1 MANFSFN
8 GLVNSILPNIYI
20 NKVTLEGASAALNE
34 IAANRESAIDAHID
48 KRAEGSGGWT
58 SDPTASDFTSSNK
71 LIVTYDLLLEVEE
84 LFDDLG
90 MFVDDIFKYVKVQLI
105 TFKNEKGKAAYQHY
119 ISKKDKEK
127 FGFSIPGTMLAY
139 LDGNKTEDGSP
150 KWPPSHPFQLINNM
164 DFKYTSRTLDNI
176 VENSMNTLGD
186 AQAGLQNKRD
196 FIKQKY
202 QHIMPDGRT
211 IYKIPVKI
219 KQELVG
225 LAFPSDLAA
234 IAICR
239 LDISSMLEDLEDATG
254 GEFEFWDPKHGRVA
268 SSVIIKNSTIPK
280 QGMVFFISTD
290 QENNKFDKIMGTLWF
305 GGAHKH
311 DDRFMAGNQHD
322 PETAQPYLDYVM
334 VNNSSVQDF
343 RQVAEIKKQIFNFDA
358 EKGLIFGGNYVNN
371 QLTQVAAADFSNLAC
386 FGDLISTVN
395 TKRQSKLLFSID
407 WGKLIKKY
415 CMMPSL
421 LDKLSN
427 LGGGSFATGFL
438 VNNGVPNI
446 KSFKIYRKRVD
457 TVGSS
462 DVVNDTGRKLIY
474 DGFPNIYYTG
484 QLGNANVK
492 KEELILEYDPPVKSA
507 LAPVKI
513 ENSTSNSAANASHI
527 TYYTFTDYDI
537 QNISRGVFEYSL
549 EVEVTD
555 PTLNYFFNF
564 YNQITFA
571 ISKLKPM
578 VSFANGGYNP
588 IHSSFGQNTIF
599 NSQTGQFTK
608 LAQQTF
614 EKEGWSTL
622 NTHGAIISAAEAVKS
637 FSMLAQKKP
646 MFQVEDLTDLL
657 DVYTGSPESFNVF
670 SEILILVADKI
681 KSIINSYSTVQIPK
695 VHSFSNP
702 EPKAFGGMPLHS
714 SPTKKIKVEHTFKK
728 PTELVHT
735 THSDGGYDFLVGT
748 TPSPL
753 PNKTTAQIG
762 LKAMLSNNYITRC
775 LNEFNQYFP
784 NFNGGPF
791 VLPVKIPAYHG
802 PQSNQKLN
810 LNLMPSIGMH
820 LKVPIGGT
828 HLPKYIVDHQSNNE
842 NEYWMVVN
850 NILRYKM
857 GLYGDTNSDH
867 KLGYGPDDKIDGSLG
882 INDQMER
889 ILKEY
894 QTLAYRGIYFPQDS
908 VVDPLTATDL
918 AASENKLIGDAE
930 GAPNEQFSWDSGVN
944 DPLPSNATLENL
956 ENAMPSDQ
964 LLKIMH
970 VPWAQN
976 YGQEKLLLSLIN
988 GTFIAPTVL
997 DAKLGS
1003 FDPMLE
1009 KSILYKYVNNL
1020 YNSIFAHKS
1029 PGVGGVFLDTLYM
1042 QVLGDTA
1049 GKLQELPFQA
1059 LALIANLNL
1068 ESRASL
1074 ENFVSPAEELQVN
1087 PDFRYYLHGG
1097 NPQLYEK
1104 PAGIVPSNQDI
1115 QNQDLKIDKFGQFW
1129 FNHMNVVEVQYL
1141 AGYEGVK
1148 DIPKSVSNPDGNA
1161 KKYEEVF
1168 NASAKAPIWEP
1179 LTLTK
1184 LNAINAAVDQATA
1197 KGSSIHLLCRL
1208 VKRKYDIFNT
1218 KAYEALEM
1226 QVYDGHFLLTTQHQI
1241 ENLASNA
1248 YIGKFPDKEISAGAP
1263 GMQMVDTSLKDLS
1276 PSVGGIGEVDAN
1288 EPLQPTV
1295 NDAAD
1300 NEMNQAQQ
1308 ASPNTDNYN
1317 F

>member
-1 MANFSFN
+1 MTNFSFN

-20 NKVTLEGASAALNE
+20 NKVTLEGANAALNE
-34 IAANRESAIDAHID
+34 IAANKEAAIDAHID
-48 KRAEGSGGWT
+48 KRAEGTGGWT
-58 SDPTASDFTSSNK
+58 SNPTASDFTDSNNK

-84 LFDDLG
+84 LFDGLD
-90 MFVDDIFKYVKVQLI
+90 MVTDDIFKYVKVQLI

-119 ISKKDKEK
+119 ISKKDEEK
-127 FGFSIPGTMLAY
+127 FNHSTPGTILDY

-150 KWPPSHPFQLINNM
+150 KWPSSHPFQLINNM
-164 DFKYTSRTLDNI
+164 DFKYTSRALDNI
-176 VENSMNTLGD
+176 VENSMSTLGD
-186 AQAGLQNKRD
+186 AQAGLQNKRN

-202 QHIMPDGRT
+202 QHILPDGRT
-211 IYKIPVKI
+211 IYKIPVRI
-219 KQELVG
+219 KQELEG
-225 LAFPSDLAA
+225 DGFPADLAA

-239 LDISSMLEDLEDATG
+239 LDMSSMLDDLEDATG
-254 GEFEFWDPKHGRVA
+254 GEFEFWDPQYGRVA
-268 SSVIIKNSTIPK
+268 SSVIIKNFVIPK
-280 QGMVFFISTD
+280 QGMIFFISTD

-305 GGAHKH
+305 GGIHKH

-322 PETAQPYLDYVM
+322 PETAQPYLNYVM
-334 VNNSSVQDF
+334 VNNNSVQDF
-343 RQVAEIKKQIFNFDA
+343 RQIAEIKKQIFNFEA

-427 LGGGSFATGFL
+427 VDGGSAASGFL
-438 VNNGVPNI
+438 INNGVPNI

-457 TVGSS
+457 NVASS
-462 DVVNDTGRKLIY
+462 DVVNNAGRKLIY

-484 QLGNANVK
+484 QLGNADIK
-492 KEELILEYDPPVKSA
+492 KEELILEYNPPVKSA
-507 LAPVKI
+507 LVPVKI
-513 ENSTSNSAANASHI
+513 EDSISKVTANTSHI
-527 TYYTFTDYDI
+527 AYYTFTDYDI

-549 EVEVTD
+549 EVEIAD

-571 ISKLKPM
+571 ISILKPM
-578 VSFANGGYNP
+578 VSFVNGGYNP
-588 IHSSFGQNTIF
+588 LHNSFGQNTIF

-608 LAQQTF
+608 LTQTMF
-614 EKEGWSTL
+614 ENQGWAKL
-622 NTHGAIISAAEAVKS
+622 NASGAIISAVEAVRT

-646 MFQVEDLTDLL
+646 TFQVADLMALL
-657 DVYTGSPESFNVF
+657 NVYSGSPDSINVF

-695 VHSFSNP
+695 VHSFSHT

-714 SPTKKIKVEHTFKK
+714 PPTKKIKVEHIFKK

-735 THSDGGYDFLVGT
+735 THSDGGYDFLAGT

-753 PNKTTAQIG
+753 PNITTAQIG
-762 LKAMLSNNYITRC
+762 LKTILSNNYITRC

-791 VLPVKIPAYHG
+791 VLPVKIPTYAG

-867 KLGYGPDDKIDGSLG
+867 RLGYGPDDKIDGSLG

-908 VVDPLTATDL
+908 VVDPLAATDL
-918 AASENKLIGDAE
+918 ASSEKKLIGDAPAAKE
-930 GAPNEQFSWDSGVN
+930 KQFSWDSTIN
-944 DPLPSNATLENL
+944 DPLPGNAPFESLENII
-956 ENAMPSDQ
+956 PSDQ
-964 LLKIMH
+964 LLKNMH

-1029 PGVGGVFLDTLYM
+1029 PGVGGTFLDTLYM

-1049 GKLQELPFQA
+1049 KRLQELPFHA

-1068 ESRASL
+1068 ESAVTL
-1074 ENFVSPAEELQVN
+1074 AHPAGTNPN
-1087 PDFRYYLHGG
+1087 PDFRYFLNGG
-1097 NPQLYEK
+1097 VPQLYEK
-1104 PAGIVPSNQDI
+1104 PEDAYSWEAI

-1148 DIPKSVSNPDGNA
+1148 NIPKSVSNPDGNA

-1184 LNAINAAVDQATA
+1184 LNVINIAVDQATA
-1197 KGSSIHLLCRL
+1197 KDSNIHLLCRL

-1218 KAYEALEM
+1218 KAYEVLEM
-1226 QVYDGHFLLTTQHQI
+1226 QVYDEYFLLTTQHQI
-1241 ENLASNA
+1241 ENFSSNA
-1248 YIGKFPDKEISAGAP
+1248 YVAGFPDNITAAGTPGLQMEDIGPVAP
-1263 GMQMVDTSLKDLS
+1263 PIAPEGFFDPEDTSGGSFSTGVPGKD
-1276 PSVGGIGEVDAN
+1276 
-1288 EPLQPTV
+1288 
-1295 NDAAD
+1295 
-1300 NEMNQAQQ
+1300 
-1308 ASPNTDNYN
+1308 YN